1 MRGRV
6 SRARYP
12 PWATIL
18 SVPLEWDDAKRE
30 SNIQRHGLDFVD
42 AWEVFLAPMLTAP
55 DTRADYGEERTV
67 GIGFLRGLVVV
78 IVFTERDPDVI
89 RVISLRKATSHER
102 QRLDTYLQNRLV

>member
-1 MRGRV
+1 MDF
-6 SRARYP
+6 
-12 PWATIL
+12 
-18 SVPLEWDDAKRE
+18 EWDEAKRE

-55 DTRADYGEERTV
+55 DTRADYGEDRTV

-102 QRLDTYLQNRLV
+102 QRLDTYLQNRLG